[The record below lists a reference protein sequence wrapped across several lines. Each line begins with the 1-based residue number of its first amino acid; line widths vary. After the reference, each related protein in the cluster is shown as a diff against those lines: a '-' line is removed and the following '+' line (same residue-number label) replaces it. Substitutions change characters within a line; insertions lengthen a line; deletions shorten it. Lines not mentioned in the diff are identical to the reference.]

1 MIEIVLYTVFE
12 NLQKMSNFCGKN
24 LFKWEKD
31 CNVNI
36 LARKSKH
43 FYRGKKRF
51 FKSDFQKLNKRKRQ
65 HQKTF
70 LIFQMLSQTWI
81 PD

>member
-12 NLQKMSNFCGKN
+12 NLQKMSIFCGKN

-36 LARKSKH
+36 LARKSK
-43 FYRGKKRF
+43 YLYCVKKETL
-51 FKSDFQKLNKRKRQ
+51 QK
-65 HQKTF
+65 
-70 LIFQMLSQTWI
+70 
-81 PD
+81 

>member
-43 FYRGKKRF
+43 FYCEKKRHY
-51 FKSDFQKLNKRKRQ
+51 KSDFQKLSKRKNNT
-65 HQKTF
+65 KKLF
-70 LIFQMLSQTWI
+70 
-81 PD
+81 

>member
-43 FYRGKKRF
+43 LYCEKRDITKVI
-51 FKSDFQKLNKRKRQ
+51 FKN
-65 HQKTF
+65 
-70 LIFQMLSQTWI
+70 
-81 PD
+81 